1 MLTSIWEDVKR
12 QFSYGNMVTRLI
24 IVNVAVYIIVNIVYV
39 LFSHGQAESSYTTF
53 IHWLAMSS
61 DLIYVLIHPWIVLT
75 NMFLHE
81 GFMHILWN
89 MLILYWFGRIL
100 GDLLGDN
107 KILPL
112 YLFGGFMGALVYF
125 LSANLLPPS
134 YGIGSWALGASAG
147 VMAIVVASGVLSPDY
162 SMHLLV
168 LGPVK
173 LKYIVGVLVF
183 LDIVG
188 TTASNPNAGGAFAH
202 LGGAFTGWFFISQL
216 HKGKDWFNPINK
228 RLDAIGNFFQNFGKP
243 SGKKKSPKTSKVRL
257 AYKNKGFIKGS
268 AATDRE
274 IDLSHQEKLDAI
286 LEKIKKS
293 SYDSLTE
300 EEKEFL
306 FKASKK

>member
-1 MLTSIWEDVKR
+1 
-12 QFSYGNMVTRLI
+12 
-24 IVNVAVYIIVNIVYV
+24 
-39 LFSHGQAESSYTTF
+39 
-53 IHWLAMSS
+53 
-61 DLIYVLIHPWIVLT
+61 
-75 NMFLHE
+75 
-81 GFMHILWN
+81 
-89 MLILYWFGRIL
+89 
-100 GDLLGDN
+100 
-107 KILPL
+107 
-112 YLFGGFMGALVYF
+112 
-125 LSANLLPPS
+125 
-134 YGIGSWALGASAG
+134 
-147 VMAIVVASGVLSPDY
+147 
-162 SMHLLV
+162 
-168 LGPVK
+168 
-173 LKYIVGVLVF
+173 
-183 LDIVG
+183 
-188 TTASNPNAGGAFAH
+188 
-202 LGGAFTGWFFISQL
+202 TGWFFISQL